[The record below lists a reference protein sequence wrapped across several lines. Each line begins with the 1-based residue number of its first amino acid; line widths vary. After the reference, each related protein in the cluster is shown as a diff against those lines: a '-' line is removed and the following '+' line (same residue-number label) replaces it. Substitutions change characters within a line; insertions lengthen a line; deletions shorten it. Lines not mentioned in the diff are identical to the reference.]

1 MTERA
6 LIDWMVSGVTLQ
18 LLQAHS
24 HGRGRIAIRAQ
35 PCLFPS

>member
-24 HGRGRIAIRAQ
+24 HGGRIAIRAQ